1 MDHQTA
7 TVDAQNSNAHF
18 LLHLASVAVPA
29 FASLVLYV
37 KCLGIVQDVT
47 RRTGEREPRTNVGV
61 LLRALREPSA
71 QPFALGLIVAQALLL
86 VAFFAWAA

>member
-1 MDHQTA
+1 MDHQLS
-7 TVDAQNSNAHF
+7 TVGAQNSNTRF

-37 KCLGIVQDVT
+37 KCLSIVQEVT
-47 RRTGEREPRTNVGV
+47 RKTGEREPWTNVGV

-71 QPFALGLIVAQALLL
+71 QPFALGLIVAQAFLL
-86 VAFFAWAA
+86 VAFVAWVS